1 MVTMK
6 YTQDSDGVESSSSKK
21 IKSAILKKKS
31 NKLKMPKLVVQ
42 NKKQFDGARMLLQ
55 KVNDS
60 ELSISNQTSRELSLS
75 DIMRAIKE
83 LTSEEDAT
91 TKDITEC
98 SDEMIGDPNIFWNSP
113 TVILRAIKNA
123 ILRRDW
129 DNITHLLLL
138 LLQHKDQ
145 YVLFVKQVSE
155 LLTEMVNNDYN
166 FHISLQLC
174 RFIGKFNPMIKEFGL
189 KEEFESLNDRKK

>member
-155 LLTEMVNNDYN
+155 LLTKNGE
-166 FHISLQLC
+166 
-174 RFIGKFNPMIKEFGL
+174 
-189 KEEFESLNDRKK
+189 